1 MTFAEIGRE
10 LGISES
16 EAKKIFKRA
25 LAKLR
30 RRRGTLKKIR
40 HLLDEMENVRLVRVG
55 GEQCSF

>member
-30 RRRGTLKKIR
+30 RRRAILKKIR
-40 HLLDEMENVRLVRVG
+40 HLLDEMENARLVRVG